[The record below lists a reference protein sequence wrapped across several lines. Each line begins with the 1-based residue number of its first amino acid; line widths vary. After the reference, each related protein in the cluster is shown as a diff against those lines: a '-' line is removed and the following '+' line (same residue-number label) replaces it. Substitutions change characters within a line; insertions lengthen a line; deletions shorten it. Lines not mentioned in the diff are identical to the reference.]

1 MINRYLY
8 LFFVFAYFSR
18 LEADNIIFTSPLKTK
33 ALFNSADHV
42 IATLE
47 KYISTEEIR
56 LETMKNTLDEW
67 IEEHNSY
74 KDDIESHLSNHISQ
88 FNYISKLKNRWE
100 NWLTETKNNTASDY
114 ISQMK
119 NSNTTWA
126 SDEDMIGIMD
136 SIINL
141 QNIYYM
147 TADSFAQGILKGVST
162 NTSLNYEECLM
173 MAERCFETIH
183 YKLALQWSLVAME
196 KYSKEGIDNAQQ
208 LSKLLYYISYTSY
221 IAGNDDLAL
230 KSITSYMEK
239 NPNDQK
245 AKALQDVIHLR
256 HPEKLE
262 ESMIKKWEISRHIED
277 LCKKLTTQ
285 EELSRINDLR
295 CWYEKEETHF
305 LEIAPLKGELLSFEP
320 PLILFRDVLYDSE
333 IDSLKKE
340 AKDKFQEITTKES
353 SSHHHDAVKVAY
365 FENDA
370 NDNIRRISHRI
381 EDMTGFPVSSKTAY
395 RLHKYMPGG
404 FYTEEE
410 KFENSDERITSTI
423 IFHMSNVIQGGSI
436 TFPRLNITV
445 KAEKGDALV
454 WYEKAPNHSEDLPR
468 YSSCSVLAGYKWT
481 LTSQVSI

>member
-262 ESMIKKWEISRHIED
+262 ES
-277 LCKKLTTQ
+277 
-285 EELSRINDLR
+285 
-295 CWYEKEETHF
+295 
-305 LEIAPLKGELLSFEP
+305 
-320 PLILFRDVLYDSE
+320 
-333 IDSLKKE
+333 
-340 AKDKFQEITTKES
+340 FQEITTKES